1 MYISERARKMEPS
14 ATLAVTAKAK
24 SLKREG
30 KPVISFGAGEPDFDS
45 PPSAIRYAEE
55 AMRKGQTHYT
65 PGTGIPELRES
76 ICTYYKDHFGL
87 EYTPANVVVGAGA
100 KPLLFE
106 ALGCLVDPGDE
117 VLVFTPAWV
126 SYVEQIRLLGGKAV
140 LVDTSKTDFIP
151 RFDDVKKAITP
162 RTRAMIVNNPNN
174 PTGAVYDEQCLK
186 DLGRLAVEHNIAIL
200 YDEIYE
206 RLVYGN
212 SVHHQI
218 LNLVPEARDLT
229 VIINGVSKAFA
240 MTGWRIGYALGP
252 SSIMGY
258 LGDFQGH
265 LTSNACS
272 VAQWASVGALKEA
285 EQDVQK
291 MPEKY
296 RRPIEGV
303 GLPSPQDVFSDIFGG
318 GRGAYQREVGR
329 DIQTDIEIT
338 FEEMARGVK
347 KEIILYKNVKC
358 EECGGSGGA
367 PGAKEETCPD
377 CKGSGRIR
385 KSVRT
390 ILGTIAQETVCDRC
404 EGRGKT
410 FSEKCRQCFG
420 EGIHKKEKRITVDIP
435 AGIERCVRA
444 G

>member
-291 MPEKY
+291 MH
-296 RRPIEGV
+296 
-303 GLPSPQDVFSDIFGG
+303 
-318 GRGAYQREVGR
+318 GA
-329 DIQTDIEIT
+329 
-338 FEEMARGVK
+338 F
-347 KEIILYKNVKC
+347 
-358 EECGGSGGA
+358 
-367 PGAKEETCPD
+367 
-377 CKGSGRIR
+377 
-385 KSVRT
+385 
-390 ILGTIAQETVCDRC
+390 
-404 EGRGKT
+404 
-410 FSEKCRQCFG
+410 
-420 EGIHKKEKRITVDIP
+420 EKRRDLIVELMKDIP
-435 AGIERCVRA
+435 YISFTEPNGAFYVWFSVEKVLGKSWNGQVITDDITLCKVLLESKYVA
-444 G
+444 LVPGSAFMADG